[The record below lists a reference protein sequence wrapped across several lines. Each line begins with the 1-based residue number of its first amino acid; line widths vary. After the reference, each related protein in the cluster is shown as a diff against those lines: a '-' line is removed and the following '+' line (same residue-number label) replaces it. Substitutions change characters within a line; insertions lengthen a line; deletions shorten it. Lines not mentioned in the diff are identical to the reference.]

1 MPYTAHLA
9 AMAAHREHL
18 RAYLRWSPLSHTKAH
33 RATAIAGFYIA
44 YLNAHDAAGPR
55 LP

>member
-18 RAYLRWSPLSHTKAH
+18 RMYLRRPRLAYAKAH
-33 RATAIAGFYIA
+33 RATALAGFYIA
-44 YLNAHDAAGPR
+44 FLNAHDAAGPR